1 MGLFFGNEKQTELL
15 AKEIGEVDSYGG
27 RLVPILNL
35 LFPGPGS
42 NALVL
47 ESEPDESLCR
57 YFEDVAGLV
66 LPERFVL
73 PHHHYLA
80 LGRSLETNEMPDHP
94 LIETLKD
101 SPAL

>member
-1 MGLFFGNEKQTELL
+1 MAALL
-15 AKEIGEVDSYGG
+15 ESHPLLEI
-27 RLVPILNL
+27 
-35 LFPGPGS
+35 
-42 NALVL
+42 LVL

-80 LGRSLETNEMPDHP
+80 LGRSLETNEMADHP